1 MRILMISEHASPLAT
16 LGGVDAGGQNIYVAQ
31 VARSLAAAGHEVD
44 VLTRRDHP
52 GLPTQVDLVPG
63 ARVIHLDAGPPCV
76 VPKERL
82 LGHMPAFEAAARR
95 LMANACPYDV
105 VHANFFMSGQV
116 ALGLRR
122 SFGTPVVVTFHALGR
137 IRLQHQSEADAFPPE
152 RLRIE
157 DELVRTADALVP
169 ECPQD
174 RDDLVQAYGADE
186 RRLHMVPCGV
196 DMDTFAPM
204 SRFAARAALGLGA
217 HEFVVLQLGRIVPRK
232 GVDNVIRAIGLLPAD
247 LPVRLLVVGGE
258 SAVADDLRNPEIAR
272 LMSLARSCGV
282 ADRTRFVGHRPRAE
296 LRNFYAAADVF
307 VSTPWYEPFGIT
319 PLEAMACGTPVV
331 GSKVGGIQ
339 YSVEDGV
346 TGLLVPA
353 RDPSALAGR
362 LALLQSRPLLAR
374 SMGRAGRRRVGA
386 MFTWDQVARQLLAVY
401 RHVATDARAE
411 PPKTRRLHPPAW
423 GLQVVSADTALT
435 SDTHR

>member
-52 GLPTQVDLVPG
+52 DLPAQVDLVPR

-95 LMANACPYDV
+95 LMASECPYDV

-116 ALGLRR
+116 ALGLRS

-137 IRLQHQSEADAFPPE
+137 VRLQHQREADAFPPE
-152 RLRIE
+152 RLQIE
-157 DELVRTADALVP
+157 DRLVRTADALVS

-174 RDDLVQAYGADE
+174 RDDLVHAYGADE

-196 DMDTFAPM
+196 DLDTFAPM
-204 SRFAARAALGLGA
+204 SRVEARAALGLGA

-232 GVDNVIRAIGLLPAD
+232 GIDNVIRAIGLLPAG
-247 LPVRLLVVGGE
+247 LPVRLLVVGGD

-272 LMSLARSCGV
+272 LMALARTCGV
-282 ADRTRFVGHRPRAE
+282 ADRTHFVGHRPRAE
-296 LRNFYAAADVF
+296 LRSFYAAADVF

-339 YSVEDGV
+339 YSVKDGV

-353 RDPSALAGR
+353 RDPAALAER
-362 LALLQSRPLLAR
+362 LALLHARPLLAR
-374 SMGRAGRRRVGA
+374 SMGRAGRMRVRA

-401 RHVATDARAE
+401 QHVSNDSCAASPRSL
-411 PPKTRRLHPPAW
+411 RSRLPVW
-423 GLQVVSADTALT
+423 GLQVVSADTA
-435 SDTHR
+435 